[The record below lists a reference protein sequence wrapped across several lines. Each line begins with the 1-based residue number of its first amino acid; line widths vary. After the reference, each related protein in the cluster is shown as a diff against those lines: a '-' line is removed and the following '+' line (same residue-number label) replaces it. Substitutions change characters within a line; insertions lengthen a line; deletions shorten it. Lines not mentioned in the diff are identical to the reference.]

1 MYHPCL
7 GKKTFKGYN
16 NWRPL
21 HCNKFYLRVFCAQ
34 FARNWRI
41 ILCCFSFHSTWKC
54 IYPFFLN
61 KRKFYWFGWICH
73 VAFEKTIGNRDC
85 MYPLRWI
92 VVICW
97 ILNSLIF
104 RSKSV
109 IVHSGR
115 VSNVQIQVWFLP
127 HLSVCL
133 WASSSR
139 IASWILSFLSR
150 FNRI

>member
-1 MYHPCL
+1 MNCNGNNWCELMGGNYFSLSEERVSRNFHL
-7 GKKTFKGYN
+7 ELYMLLVTKIVSLQWLLKTRLRGYN

-41 ILCCFSFHSTWKC
+41 ILCCFSFHSTSKC

-85 MYPLRWI
+85 MYPFSWI

-97 ILNSLIF
+97 ILNSFIF
-104 RSKSV
+104 RS
-109 IVHSGR
+109 
-115 VSNVQIQVWFLP
+115 
-127 HLSVCL
+127 
-133 WASSSR
+133 
-139 IASWILSFLSR
+139 
-150 FNRI
+150 